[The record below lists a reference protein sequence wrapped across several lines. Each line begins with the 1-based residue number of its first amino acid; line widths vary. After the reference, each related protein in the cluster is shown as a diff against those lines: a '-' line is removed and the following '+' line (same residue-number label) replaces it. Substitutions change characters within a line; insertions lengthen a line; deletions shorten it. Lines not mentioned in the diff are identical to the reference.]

1 MGLLVKSQNDRI
13 RGEHWEQKNQI
24 LAYTIKVQ

>member
-1 MGLLVKSQNDRI
+1 MGLLVKSQNARI
-13 RGEHWEQKNQI
+13 RGQYWEQEEQI